1 VRLENPSKG
10 ELGLSMTPI
19 SKPRVLIIDDDP
31 QDRSLASVLLSR
43 RLPEAQIQEIDGAAE
58 FARELR
64 RGSFDLVV
72 TEMQLAWSDGFE
84 ILESLR
90 DAKARVPVIAF
101 TDLRDEEFAVE
112 GMKSGLADLVF
123 KSSKGYLRLPE
134 AAVEALERAEQQLLV
149 ARSEPWLGTLLDRAN
164 VGAFRTTLDQRLI
177 ESTPAVL
184 RLLGVRNVQD
194 ALRVKL
200 PEPFFV
206 NGSTE
211 ELRELLGDESAL
223 QSREVQVKRPD
234 GANVWLS
241 LTELLLVDVDGE
253 MVIDSLVRDVSHL
266 KDREDAFRGRVED
279 LERSNADLSEFA
291 YIASHELQE
300 PLRMVE
306 KFGSLLAEDFG
317 NKLGTEGGELL
328 GFVVDGALRMQSLI
342 DDLLA
347 LSRINSEGQDFE
359 ECDAGELVERAM
371 VNLSDRLEENQAEID
386 VEPLPTIEADVSQL
400 VQLWQN
406 LLSNAIK
413 FRGAEAPHIRI
424 AAEEGDDEWVFSVED
439 NGVGI
444 EPEEAET
451 IFTIFRR
458 LHPDLPGTGIGL
470 TICKRIVDRHGG
482 RIWFEPSPSGG
493 SIFRFSIPIQETA
506 TPPEADEATD
516 VDDLVETEN

>member
-1 VRLENPSKG
+1 
-10 ELGLSMTPI
+10 MTPV
-19 SKPRVLIIDDDP
+19 SKPRILIIDDDP
-31 QDRSLASVLLSR
+31 QDRSLASVVLSR
-43 RLPEAQIQEIDGAAE
+43 RLPKAQIQEIDGSRD

-64 RGSFDLVV
+64 RAAFDLVI
-72 TEMQLAWSDGFE
+72 TEIQFAWSDGFE
-84 ILESLR
+84 IIESLR
-90 DAKARVPVIAF
+90 EARARVPVIAF
-101 TDLRDEEFAVE
+101 TELRDEEVVVE
-112 GMKSGLADLVF
+112 GMKAGLSDFVF
-123 KSSKGYLRLPE
+123 KSSKGFLRLPE

-194 ALRVKL
+194 ALRVRL
-200 PEPFFV
+200 PEPFFAS
-206 NGSTE
+206 GDRE
-211 ELRELLGDESAL
+211 ELQGLLGNERAL
-223 QSREVQVKRPD
+223 QSREVQLRRPD
-234 GANVWLS
+234 GGNVWLS
-241 LTELLLVDVDGE
+241 LTELLLLDVDDE
-253 MVIDSLVRDVSHL
+253 MVIDSLVQDVSHL
-266 KDREDAFRGRVED
+266 KTREDAFRGRVEE

-306 KFGSLLAEDFG
+306 KFGSILAEDYG
-317 NKLGTEGGELL
+317 RKLGTEGGELL
-328 GFVVDGALRMQSLI
+328 GFVVDGAHRMQGLI
-342 DDLLA
+342 DDLLE

-359 ECDAGELVERAM
+359 ECDCGELVEQAM
-371 VNLSDRLEENQAEID
+371 VNLADRLEEHQVEVE

-413 FRGAEAPHIRI
+413 FRGVEAPQVRI
-424 AAEEGDDEWVFSVED
+424 AAEQTEKDWVFSVED

-444 EPEEAET
+444 ESEEAEN

-482 RIWFEPSPSGG
+482 RIWVEPNPSGG
-493 SIFRFSIPIQETA
+493 SIFRFTIPIQETE
-506 TPPEADEATD
+506 TPGEAVEIMDTQDPVEAE
-516 VDDLVETEN
+516 L

>member
-1 VRLENPSKG
+1 
-10 ELGLSMTPI
+10 MTPI

-31 QDRSLASVLLSR
+31 QDRSLASVVLSR
-43 RLPEAQIQEIDGAAE
+43 RIPKAQIVEIDGAQT

-64 RGSFDLVV
+64 RSNFDLAI

-84 ILESLR
+84 VIESLR
-90 DAKARVPVIAF
+90 EAKARLPVVAF
-101 TDLRDEEFAVE
+101 TDLCDGEIVVE
-112 GMKSGLADLVF
+112 GMKSGLADFVF

-134 AAVEALERAEQQLLV
+134 AAAEALARAEQDLLV

-194 ALRVKL
+194 ALRVRL
-200 PEPFFV
+200 PEPFFASE
-206 NGSTE
+206 NTE
-211 ELRELLGDESAL
+211 ELRELLGNDRAL
-223 QSREVQVKRPD
+223 QSREVQLKRPD
-234 GANVWLS
+234 GGNVWLS
-241 LTELLLVDVDGE
+241 LTELLLLDVDDE
-253 MVIDSLVRDVSHL
+253 MVIDSLVQDVSHL
-266 KDREDAFRGRVED
+266 KAREDAFRGRVGD
-279 LERSNADLSEFA
+279 LERSNADLTEFA

-306 KFGSLLAEDFG
+306 KFGSILAEDFG
-317 NKLGTEGGELL
+317 TKLGAEGGELL
-328 GFVVDGALRMQSLI
+328 GFVVDGARRMQSLI

-347 LSRINSEGQDFE
+347 LSRINSEGQEFE
-359 ECDAGELVERAM
+359 ECDFGELVEQAM
-371 VNLSDRLEENQAEID
+371 VNLSDRLEENQAEVD
-386 VEPLPTIEADVSQL
+386 VEPLPTLEADVSQL

-413 FRGAEAPHIRI
+413 FRGSETPHIRI
-424 AAEEGDDEWVFSVED
+424 AAEQDDGEWVFSVED
-439 NGVGI
+439 NGVGV

-482 RIWFEPSPSGG
+482 RIWVEASPSGG
-493 SIFRFSIPIQETA
+493 SIFRFTIPIQEA
-506 TPPEADEATD
+506 ENPPEEAEV
-516 VDDLVETEN
+516 VDIDDTVEAES

>member
-1 VRLENPSKG
+1 
-10 ELGLSMTPI
+10 
-19 SKPRVLIIDDDP
+19 
-31 QDRSLASVLLSR
+31 
-43 RLPEAQIQEIDGAAE
+43 
-58 FARELR
+58 
-64 RGSFDLVV
+64 
-72 TEMQLAWSDGFE
+72 
-84 ILESLR
+84 
-90 DAKARVPVIAF
+90 
-101 TDLRDEEFAVE
+101 
-112 GMKSGLADLVF
+112 
-123 KSSKGYLRLPE
+123 
-134 AAVEALERAEQQLLV
+134 
-149 ARSEPWLGTLLDRAN
+149 
-164 VGAFRTTLDQRLI
+164 
-177 ESTPAVL
+177 
-184 RLLGVRNVQD
+184 
-194 ALRVKL
+194 
-200 PEPFFV
+200 
-206 NGSTE
+206 
-211 ELRELLGDESAL
+211 
-223 QSREVQVKRPD
+223 
-234 GANVWLS
+234 
-241 LTELLLVDVDGE
+241 
-253 MVIDSLVRDVSHL
+253 
-266 KDREDAFRGRVED
+266 
-279 LERSNADLSEFA
+279 
-291 YIASHELQE
+291 
-300 PLRMVE
+300 MVE

-328 GFVVDGALRMQSLI
+328 GFVVDGARRMQSLI

>member
-1 VRLENPSKG
+1 
-10 ELGLSMTPI
+10 MTPI
-19 SKPRVLIIDDDP
+19 TKPRVLIIDDDP
-31 QDRSLASVLLSR
+31 QDRGLASVVLSR
-43 RLPEAQIQEIDGAAE
+43 RFPKAQVQEIDGSQA

-64 RGSFDLVV
+64 RAAFDLVI
-72 TEMQLAWSDGFE
+72 TEMQFSWADGFE
-84 ILESLR
+84 ILESIR
-90 DAKARVPVIAF
+90 EATARIPVVAF
-101 TDLRDEEFAVE
+101 TQFRDEEIAVQ
-112 GMKSGLADLVF
+112 GMKAGFADFVF

-134 AAVEALERAEQQLLV
+134 AAVEALEQAEQELLV

-194 ALRVKL
+194 ALRVRL
-200 PEPFFV
+200 PEPFFAAE
-206 NGSTE
+206 GKE
-211 ELRELLGDESAL
+211 ELRERLGNERAL
-223 QSREVQVKRPD
+223 QSREVHLQRPD
-234 GANVWLS
+234 GGNVWLS
-241 LTELLLVDVDGE
+241 LTELLLLDVDEE
-253 MVIDSLVRDVSHL
+253 MVIDSLVQDVSHL
-266 KDREDAFRGRVED
+266 KKREDAFRSRVED

-306 KFGSLLAEDFG
+306 KFGSILAEDFG
-317 NKLGTEGGELL
+317 ARLGSEGSELL
-328 GFVVDGALRMQSLI
+328 GFVVDGAHRMQGLI

-359 ECDAGELVERAM
+359 ECDSGELVEQAM
-371 VNLSDRLEENQAEID
+371 VNLADRLEENQAKVE

-406 LLSNAIK
+406 LLSNAVK
-413 FRGAEAPHIRI
+413 FRGAEAPHVRI
-424 AAEEGDDEWVFSVED
+424 AAEKADKKWVFSVED

-444 EPEEAET
+444 EPEDAES

-482 RIWFEPSPSGG
+482 RIWVEAKPSGG
-493 SIFRFSIPIQETA
+493 SIFRFTIPMHETEP
-506 TPPEADEATD
+506 PPEEVEVIH
-516 VDDLVETEN
+516 VDDPVEAKN